1 MIRFAKIIPLC
12 LAILAI
18 PELAWA
24 GDFYKLYPSW
34 IEFIY
39 HLLLLA
45 FIAASLYT
53 SYSIYKTMQGGK
65 LGLPWL
71 LVMISLIAVFLRTI
85 LGFLTVLEVAYFKAI
100 VFAIL
105 DLIFFILLMAGL
117 LLYKE
122 NLE

>member
-1 MIRFAKIIPLC
+1 MNKLAKFVPIC
-12 LAILAI
+12 LIILAI
-18 PELAWA
+18 PESAWA

-34 IEFIY
+34 LEFIY

-45 FIAASLYT
+45 FIAACLYT
-53 SYSIYKTMQGGK
+53 SYSIYTTMQGGK

-71 LVMISLIAVFLRTI
+71 FIMISLISIFIRTA
-85 LGFLTVLEVAYFKAI
+85 LGFLTVLEAAYFKAF

-105 DLIFFILLMAGL
+105 DLIFFLLLLGGL

-122 NLE
+122 NLD